1 MGECGCCDGADPAC
15 CGDGTRQIGATSNG
29 SNSAACLAMFGNDDY
44 DLAGGAAGTSTNG
57 TGVNISGTTG
67 SYQLGITLS
76 ADMGY
81 LGEYVLGATGTGP
94 ITISFT
100 APTGKRICAVRFGVS
115 GEDFGTNNTY
125 DMTLVDTGGTV
136 SATSQPITSAAYTPC
151 SMSNSGVYAQAATGK
166 SITSIEI
173 SHGTPADNF
182 IGIGHIGICL
192 ADA

>member
-1 MGECGCCDGADPAC
+1 MGECGCCDGADPSC
-15 CGDGTRQIGATSNG
+15 CGDGTRLIGATAG
-29 SNSAACLAMFGNDDY
+29 GANSTACLVMFGNDDY
-44 DLAGGAAGTSTNG
+44 DLAGGTAGTSTNG
-57 TGVNISGTTG
+57 TSVSISGTTG

-81 LGEYVLGATGTGP
+81 LGEYVLGAAGGGP

-100 APTGKRICAVRFGVS
+100 APTGKRICAVQFGVT
-115 GEDFGTNNTY
+115 GEDPGTNSTWSGTVT
-125 DMTLVDTGGTV
+125 DSGGTV
-136 SATSQPITSAAYTPC
+136 TTGSLSVLTSTYSAC
-151 SMSNSGVYAQAATGK
+151 NLSNSVIYAQAASGK
-166 SITSIEI
+166 SITSVEV